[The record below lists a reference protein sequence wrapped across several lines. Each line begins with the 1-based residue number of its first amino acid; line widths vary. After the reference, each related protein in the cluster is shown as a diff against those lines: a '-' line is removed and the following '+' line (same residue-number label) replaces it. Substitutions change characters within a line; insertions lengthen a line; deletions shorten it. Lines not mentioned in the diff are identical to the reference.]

1 MKAIKHILKKF
12 DVFGVPFLFRYRNED
27 KFPTSL
33 GGITFILFAIL
44 VVAFGIYYFIPFF
57 NRKNFNVVYYSMNLQ
72 YTEHIKLKETKT
84 AIAFGLESTIGEDGT
99 KAEDLLN
106 LDIKYIIKDKKGN
119 EKKNITLSTH
129 PCNYSD
135 FYNNFNDSIDRLN
148 INKYNCLDKT
158 DDIIEGIYTDEIF
171 SYYELSVYSKE
182 DTSNNFDKINDYLL
196 LNDCKFQIYYSD
208 ITIDINNYENPIQ
221 SFLNSLFIQINPS
234 LFLKKNIYF
243 MNQYFQNDN
252 YLFFNFAEDSPV
264 IRTIFSREEQYS
276 LYKGLN
282 RYTTKPSDY
291 KNYAKIF
298 VRADTKKIEIKRKYQ
313 KVMEFFADSSSLLVA
328 LFDILCFIFDY
339 INGFYAEHSLSKQL
353 FFFKEVKYNHLDIY
367 KRNKEIK
374 ELIDV
379 TENVTQSL
387 KVNHELIV
395 APFTKEMK
403 YYSEKECEFIKT
415 LENKEL
421 KTYGRKN
428 LIIEKEILS
437 TQRKFNNEAESSKKK
452 EIKNYEDNRIIMN
465 NIQINTEKNELFSG
479 KKLLKPI
486 KLQVNLIDNIY
497 NFPKESNKP
506 ISQPKTEQI
515 KFSYNLFEIIISSF
529 FCCFMPKKLRLK
541 KNITEK
547 ANIIL
552 NDKLD
557 IVSFVRNMIFLE
569 ILSQTLVNNSNN
581 KKGIIKFLSRPVVSV
596 NKKSES
602 DDLHAKYCEKDFDNF
617 YYEIEELVQKSKKSE
632 TDKKLISLSNQQL
645 KEII

>member
-12 DVFGVPFLFRYRNED
+12 DVFGVPFLLRYRNED

-196 LNDCKFQIYYSD
+196 SNDCKLQVYYSD

-221 SFLNSLFIQINPS
+221 SFLNALFIQINTS
-234 LFLKKNIYF
+234 LFLKKNVYF

-252 YLFFNFAEDSPV
+252 YLFFNFAEDAPV
-264 IRTIFSREEQYS
+264 IRTLFSREEQYF

-282 RYTTKPSDY
+282 RYATKPSDY
-291 KNYAKIF
+291 GNYAKMF
-298 VRADTKKIEIKRKYQ
+298 VRADTKKTEIKRKYQ
-313 KVMEFFADSSSLLVA
+313 KVMEFYADSSSLLVA
-328 LFDILCFIFDY
+328 LFDTLCFIFNF
-339 INGFYAEHSLSKQL
+339 INGFYAEHSLSKEL

-367 KRNKEIK
+367 KRNKQIK
-374 ELIDV
+374 KLIGI
-379 TENVTQSL
+379 TENVTQSI
-387 KVNHELIV
+387 KDNHELIV
-395 APFTKEMK
+395 DPITKEMRH
-403 YYSEKECEFIKT
+403 SIAKETECIKA
-415 LENKEL
+415 LENDDVKI
-421 KTYGRKN
+421 YGRKKRK
-428 LIIEKEILS
+428 IEKEILS
-437 TQRKFNNEAESSKKK
+437 TERKFNKEGES
-452 EIKNYEDNRIIMN
+452 
-465 NIQINTEKNELFSG
+465 
-479 KKLLKPI
+479 
-486 KLQVNLIDNIY
+486 
-497 NFPKESNKP
+497 
-506 ISQPKTEQI
+506 
-515 KFSYNLFEIIISSF
+515 
-529 FCCFMPKKLRLK
+529 
-541 KNITEK
+541 
-547 ANIIL
+547 
-552 NDKLD
+552 
-557 IVSFVRNMIFLE
+557 
-569 ILSQTLVNNSNN
+569 
-581 KKGIIKFLSRPVVSV
+581 
-596 NKKSES
+596 
-602 DDLHAKYCEKDFDNF
+602 
-617 YYEIEELVQKSKKSE
+617 
-632 TDKKLISLSNQQL
+632 
-645 KEII
+645 